1 MLDFLK
7 TIPAPEKTVELNISE
22 IPQENNSNF
31 SISQKIRDYKA
42 ANPDA
47 PVKEIAEAAG
57 TSKPYVYQVLGP
69 SAKKQKKPKEKKPE
83 VLLVPKSK
91 TEGFAVGVT
100 QPHYWVISALASGRK
115 TTRTAVLQ
123 GIIDQYIRD
132 VLTEANP
139 NGTSV

>member
-7 TIPAPEKTVELNISE
+7 TMPDMTNATEVVAPAPKT
-22 IPQENNSNF
+22 F
-31 SISQKIRDYKA
+31 SISQRILDYKT

-47 PVKEIAEAAG
+47 PVKEIAKAVG
-57 TSKPYVYQVLGP
+57 TSNPYVYQVLGP

-83 VLLVPKSK
+83 VLLAAKSK
-91 TEGFAVGVT
+91 TDGFAVGVT

>member
-7 TIPAPEKTVELNISE
+7 TMPDMTNATEAVVPAPKT
-22 IPQENNSNF
+22 F
-31 SISQKIRDYKA
+31 SISQRIADYKA

-47 PVKEIAEAAG
+47 SVKEIAEAVG

-83 VLLVPKSK
+83 VLLAAKSK
-91 TEGFAVGVT
+91 TDGFAVGVT